1 MIKKYIYLPGLY
13 QWRYPFLKMPFLQ
26 AISKDAREE
35 EIIIFIGAVLT
46 AVL

>member
-1 MIKKYIYLPGLY
+1 MEIPLSEDAL
-13 QWRYPFLKMPFLQ
+13 LQ
-26 AISKDAREE
+26 VISKDAREE